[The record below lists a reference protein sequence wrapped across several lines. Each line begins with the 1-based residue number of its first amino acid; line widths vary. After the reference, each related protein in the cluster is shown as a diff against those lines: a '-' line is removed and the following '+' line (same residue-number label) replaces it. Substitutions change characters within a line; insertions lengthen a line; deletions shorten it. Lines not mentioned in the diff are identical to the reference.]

1 MRALFAFVLL
11 ALLLPLAQ
19 AQSNSVFLEDLTW
32 PEVQAAIANGKTTAI
47 YYAGSTEQNGPH
59 MALGKHNFIAH
70 YVAGR
75 TAEELGNAL
84 VYPILPYALTGDRT
98 KKTGHMKFPGTV
110 TLSEATFAA
119 VAREVAL
126 SAIAAGF
133 KNVAL
138 MGDHGGGQ
146 DALKRVAAELDQEW
160 GSKGAHVYYIPDP
173 YYQSQEQVRAYLIEH
188 GLVPGRHAGIHDT
201 SEVMFLDGEQK
212 WIRKDKLAA
221 GDGENGVD
229 GDPRQASAELGKV
242 FLDIKINS
250 AVVQIKRLIDG
261 GMIGRGK

>member
-1 MRALFAFVLL
+1 MRALFALTLL
-11 ALLLPLAQ
+11 AFLPTLAQ
-19 AQSNSVFLEDLTW
+19 AQSSSVFLEDLTW
-32 PEVQAAIANGKTTAI
+32 PEVQAAIANRKSTAI

-75 TAEELGNAL
+75 IAEELGNAL

-110 TLSEATFAA
+110 TLSDATFGA

-146 DALKRVAAELDQEW
+146 DTLKQVATELDQEW
-160 GSKGAHVYYIPDP
+160 SSKGAHVYYILDP
-173 YYQSQEQVRAYLIEH
+173 YYKSQELVRDYLVGH
-188 GLVPGRHAGIHDT
+188 GFTPGRHAGIHDT
-201 SEVMFLDGEQK
+201 SEVMFLDKDQK
-212 WIRKDKLAA
+212 WIRKDKLAP
-221 GDGENGVD
+221 GDEKNGVD
-229 GDPRQASAELGKV
+229 GDPRQASAELGKI

-250 AVVQIKRLIDG
+250 AVAQINSLVNASK
-261 GMIGRGK
+261 